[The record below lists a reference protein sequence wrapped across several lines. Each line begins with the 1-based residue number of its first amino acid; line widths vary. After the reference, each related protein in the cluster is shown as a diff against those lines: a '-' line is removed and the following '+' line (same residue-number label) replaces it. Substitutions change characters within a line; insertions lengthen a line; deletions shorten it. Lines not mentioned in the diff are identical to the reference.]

1 MEVFKSHVVCIG
13 KITRTTSDVI
23 VHIDFGDLAGN
34 HEVLSLGPEIGSK
47 KGKISNRE
55 GNDSHQ
61 KVTKPRGRKV
71 TETPKGERKPRRS
84 MVNRIRQANYYFA
97 AVSKG

>member
-13 KITRTTSDVI
+13 QITRTTSDVI
-23 VHIDFGDLAGN
+23 VHIDLGDLAGN
-34 HEVLSLGPEIGSK
+34 PEVLSLGPEIGSK
-47 KGKISNRE
+47 NGKIYHRE
-55 GNDSHQ
+55 GNDCHQ

-71 TETPKGERKPRRS
+71 TETPKGKRKPSRS

>member
-1 MEVFKSHVVCIG
+1 MEVFKTHVVCIG
-13 KITRTTSDVI
+13 EITRTTSDVI

-47 KGKISNRE
+47 KGKIPNRE

-71 TETPKGERKPRRS
+71 TETPKSERKPRRS

-97 AVSKG
+97 AFSKG

>member
-13 KITRTTSDVI
+13 EITRTTSDFI
-23 VHIDFGDLAGN
+23 VHIDLGDLA
-34 HEVLSLGPEIGSK
+34 EKVLSLGPEIGSK

-61 KVTKPRGRKV
+61 KVTKPRGRKM